1 MNDSPRRRADS
12 RLPIAVAIA
21 AVLSLAACAS
31 TPPPPT
37 ASLTAARTA
46 IGDAE
51 KAGAGRYASA
61 ELGEARQKLTD
72 ANSAVEQKDMPRAQ
86 RLAEQ
91 SHVEADLASANA
103 AEAKAV
109 AVNAEMAH
117 SNDTLNQEIQR
128 EPGSQPGSQ
137 P

>member
-1 MNDSPRRRADS
+1 
-12 RLPIAVAIA
+12 
-21 AVLSLAACAS
+21 
-31 TPPPPT
+31 
-37 ASLTAARTA
+37 
-46 IGDAE
+46 
-51 KAGAGRYASA
+51 
-61 ELGEARQKLTD
+61 
-72 ANSAVEQKDMPRAQ
+72 MPRAQ

-91 SHVEADLASANA
+91 SHVEADLASANT

-109 AVNAEMAH
+109 AVNAEMVH

>member
-1 MNDSPRRRADS
+1 MTDSTQRCGDS
-12 RLPIAVAIA
+12 RLPIAVVIA

-31 TPPPPT
+31 SPPAPT
-37 ASLTAARTA
+37 ASLTGARTA

-51 KAGAGRYASA
+51 KAGAERYANG

-91 SHVEADLASANA
+91 SHVEADLAAANT
-103 AEAKAV
+103 AEAKAL
-109 AVNAEMAH
+109 AVNAEMIH